1 MGLLIPDAEA
11 EVQGGTPESEDENPA
26 ADGPE
31 EADAIL
37 AAPSPSAAS
46 LFLSRS
52 SSSRSRIF
60 PTYLHRTRVV
70 RGTSPPPPGPLSDM
84 LPGLQDQLREE
95 PLGWHGGQF
104 SPRTVLA
111 TLTPFRRSYFPLSQQ
126 SKLKRL
132 PGNCVWIKPH
142 LKEKGGE

>member
-1 MGLLIPDAEA
+1 M
-11 EVQGGTPESEDENPA
+11 QGGTPESADENPT

-60 PTYLHRTRVV
+60 PTYLHRTRVL
-70 RGTSPPPPGPLSDM
+70 RATSPPPPGPLRYAAPA
-84 LPGLQDQLREE
+84 PGPTQ
-95 PLGWHGGQF
+95 GGTIRMVWGTILVSHRF
-104 SPRTVLA
+104 SNFKLFPQEL
-111 TLTPFRRSYFPLSQQ
+111 LSPFTTQ
-126 SKLKRL
+126 
-132 PGNCVWIKPH
+132 
-142 LKEKGGE
+142 

>member
-1 MGLLIPDAEA
+1 M
-11 EVQGGTPESEDENPA
+11 QGGTPESADENPT

-60 PTYLHRTRVV
+60 PTYLHRTRVL
-70 RGTSPPPPGPLSDM
+70 RATSPPPPGPLSDTPQR
-84 LPGLQDQLREE
+84 LRVQLRAE

-104 SPRTVLA
+104 LSRTVLA
-111 TLTPFRRSYFPLSQQ
+111 TLSSFRRSYFPLSQH

>member
-1 MGLLIPDAEA
+1 M
-11 EVQGGTPESEDENPA
+11 QGGTLESADENPT

-60 PTYLHRTRVV
+60 PTYLHRTRVL
-70 RGTSPPPPGPLSDM
+70 RATSPPPPGPLSDTPHR
-84 LPGLQDQLREE
+84 LRDQLRAE

-104 SPRTVLA
+104 LSRTVLA
-111 TLTPFRRSYFPLSQQ
+111 TLSSFRRSYFPLSQH

>member
-1 MGLLIPDAEA
+1 MGLLIPDAEV
-11 EVQGGTPESEDENPA
+11 EVQGGTPESADEHPT
-26 ADGPE
+26 ADEPE

-37 AAPSPSAAS
+37 AAPSPSAAC
-46 LFLSRS
+46 LFFYRALPLLEVEFPP
-52 SSSRSRIF
+52 RILTEPAF
-60 PTYLHRTRVV
+60 C
-70 RGTSPPPPGPLSDM
+70 GPPPGPLSDASRR
-84 LPGLQDQLREE
+84 PRDQFRAE
-95 PLGWHGGQF
+95 PLGWHGGEF
-104 SPRTVLA
+104 SSRTVLA

>member
-1 MGLLIPDAEA
+1 M
-11 EVQGGTPESEDENPA
+11 QGGTPESADENPT

-52 SSSRSRIF
+52 SFSRSRIF
-60 PTYLHRTRVV
+60 PTYLHRTRVL
-70 RGTSPPPPGPLSDM
+70 RATSPPPPGPLSDTPHR
-84 LPGLQDQLREE
+84 LRDQLRAE

-104 SPRTVLA
+104 LSRTVLA
-111 TLTPFRRSYFPLSQQ
+111 TLSSFRRSYFPLSQH

>member
-1 MGLLIPDAEA
+1 M
-11 EVQGGTPESEDENPA
+11 QGGTLESADENPT

-46 LFLSRS
+46 LVLSRS

-60 PTYLHRTRVV
+60 PTYLHRTRVLQA
-70 RGTSPPPPGPLSDM
+70 TSPPLRGLSDTPHR
-84 LPGLQDQLREE
+84 LRDQLRAE
-95 PLGWHGGQF
+95 PLGWYGGQF
-104 SPRTVLA
+104 LSRTVLA
-111 TLTPFRRSYFPLSQQ
+111 TLSSFRRSYFPLSQH